1 MLRRRKKCCAGES
14 SPWLVFMW
22 KVSGTGRRRRRFGF
36 LGMWEDGD
44 GMEHLGRM
52 VKGCAGGRRNC
63 FFVIVHRGDFVL
75 DIEIYDH

>member
-1 MLRRRKKCCAGES
+1 
-14 SPWLVFMW
+14 
-22 KVSGTGRRRRRFGF
+22 
-36 LGMWEDGD
+36 MWEDGD